1 MNIYNNHNYGD
12 NYTLQAGATVVARSG
27 LEEALARERIYDE
40 LERQAEQQGMTLE
53 EWLAMQKHRNQ
64 HKDQHQDLHKDQHQ
78 DLHMDRNRHQEA
90 AAETWLQKSKEERIR
105 IAFEQMKTEKC
116 QGRTANYFGRRVG
129 YQYAFILALMRAK
142 DERYGLP
149 YVETTNEFLT
159 YLKEYVG
166 VKDLPSEDTIG
177 RRLTRISGRYP
188 DWGIEDGNQ
197 MDILEAQHVAQRF
210 LSIYMKGV

>member
-64 HKDQHQDLHKDQHQ
+64 HKDQHQDLY
-78 DLHMDRNRHQEA
+78 MDRKRHQEA

-105 IAFEQMKTEKC
+105 IAFELMKTEKC

-188 DWGIEDGNQ
+188 DWRIEDGNQ

>member
-64 HKDQHQDLHKDQHQ
+64 HKDQHQALY
-78 DLHMDRNRHQEA
+78 MDRNRHQEA

-188 DWGIEDGNQ
+188 DWRIEDGNQ

>member
-64 HKDQHQDLHKDQHQ
+64 HKDQHQDLH
-78 DLHMDRNRHQEA
+78 MDRNRHQEA
-90 AAETWLQKSKEERIR
+90 AAETWLQKSKEERLR

-188 DWGIEDGNQ
+188 DWRIEDGNQ

>member
-64 HKDQHQDLHKDQHQ
+64 HKDQHQDLH
-78 DLHMDRNRHQEA
+78 MDRNRHQES
-90 AAETWLQKSKEERIR
+90 AAEAWMQKSKEERIR
-105 IAFEQMKTEKC
+105 VAFEQMKTEKC

-188 DWGIEDGNQ
+188 DWRIEDGNQ

>member
-1 MNIYNNHNYGD
+1 MNIYNNNNYGD

-64 HKDQHQDLHKDQHQ
+64 HKDQHQ

-188 DWGIEDGNQ
+188 DWRIEDGNQ

>member
-1 MNIYNNHNYGD
+1 MNIYNNHNFGD

-64 HKDQHQDLHKDQHQ
+64 HKDQHQDLY
-78 DLHMDRNRHQEA
+78 MDRNRHQEA

-188 DWGIEDGNQ
+188 DWRIEDGNQ

>member
-1 MNIYNNHNYGD
+1 MNIYNNQNYGD

-27 LEEALARERIYDE
+27 LEEVLARERIYDE

-64 HKDQHQDLHKDQHQ
+64 HKDQHQDLY
-78 DLHMDRNRHQEA
+78 MDRNRHQEA

-188 DWGIEDGNQ
+188 DWRIEDGNQ

>member
-64 HKDQHQDLHKDQHQ
+64 HKDQHQDQ
-78 DLHMDRNRHQEA
+78 HMDRNLHQEA
-90 AAETWLQKSKEERIR
+90 AAETWMQKSKEERIR
-105 IAFEQMKTEKC
+105 VAFEQMKTEKC
-116 QGRTANYFGRRVG
+116 QGRTANCFGRRVG

-166 VKDLPSEDTIG
+166 LKDLPSEDTIG

-188 DWGIEDGNQ
+188 DWRIEDGNQ

>member
-64 HKDQHQDLHKDQHQ
+64 YKDQHQ

-188 DWGIEDGNQ
+188 DWRIEDGNQ
-197 MDILEAQHVAQRF
+197 MDILEAQYVAQRF

>member
-1 MNIYNNHNYGD
+1 MSIYNNHNYGD

-64 HKDQHQDLHKDQHQ
+64 YKDQHQ

-188 DWGIEDGNQ
+188 DWRIEDGNQ

>member
-64 HKDQHQDLHKDQHQ
+64 HKDQHQDLH
-78 DLHMDRNRHQEA
+78 MDRNLHQKA
-90 AAETWLQKSKEERIR
+90 AAETWMQKSKEERIR
-105 IAFEQMKTEKC
+105 VAFEQMKTEKC
-116 QGRTANYFGRRVG
+116 QRRTANYFGRRVG

-188 DWGIEDGNQ
+188 DWRIEDGNQ

>member
-53 EWLAMQKHRNQ
+53 EWLAMQKHGNQ
-64 HKDQHQDLHKDQHQ
+64 NKNQRLNQY
-78 DLHMDRNRHQEA
+78 MDRNQQQEA
-90 AAETWLQKSKEERIR
+90 AAEAWMQKSKEERIR
-105 IAFEQMKTEKC
+105 VAFEQMKTEKC

-188 DWGIEDGNQ
+188 DWRIEDGNQ

-210 LSIYMKGV
+210 LSIYMKGI

>member
-64 HKDQHQDLHKDQHQ
+64 YKDQHQ

-129 YQYAFILALMRAK
+129 YQYVFILALMRAK

-188 DWGIEDGNQ
+188 DWRIEDGNQ

>member
-64 HKDQHQDLHKDQHQ
+64 HKDQHQDLH
-78 DLHMDRNRHQEA
+78 MDRNRHQET

-105 IAFEQMKTEKC
+105 VAFEQMKTEKC

-188 DWGIEDGNQ
+188 DWRIEDGNQ

>member
-53 EWLAMQKHRNQ
+53 EWLTMQKHGNQ
-64 HKDQHQDLHKDQHQ
+64 HKNQHQ
-78 DLHMDRNRHQEA
+78 DLHMDGNLHQEA
-90 AAETWLQKSKEERIR
+90 AAEAWMQKSKEERIR
-105 IAFEQMKTEKC
+105 VAFEQMKTEKC

-188 DWGIEDGNQ
+188 DWRIEDGIQ

-210 LSIYMKGV
+210 LSIYMKGI

>member
-64 HKDQHQDLHKDQHQ
+64 YKDQHQ

-90 AAETWLQKSKEERIR
+90 AQKRGCR
-105 IAFEQMKTEKC
+105 
-116 QGRTANYFGRRVG
+116 NPRR
-129 YQYAFILALMRAK
+129 
-142 DERYGLP
+142 
-149 YVETTNEFLT
+149 
-159 YLKEYVG
+159 
-166 VKDLPSEDTIG
+166 
-177 RRLTRISGRYP
+177 
-188 DWGIEDGNQ
+188 
-197 MDILEAQHVAQRF
+197 
-210 LSIYMKGV
+210 KG

>member
-64 HKDQHQDLHKDQHQ
+64 HKDQHQDLY
-78 DLHMDRNRHQEA
+78 MDRNRHQEA

-188 DWGIEDGNQ
+188 D
-197 MDILEAQHVAQRF
+197 
-210 LSIYMKGV
+210 

>member
-64 HKDQHQDLHKDQHQ
+64 HKDQHQDLH
-78 DLHMDRNRHQEA
+78 MDRNRHQEA
-90 AAETWLQKSKEERIR
+90 AAEVWMQKSKEERIR
-105 IAFEQMKTEKC
+105 VAFEQMKTEKC

-188 DWGIEDGNQ
+188 DWRIEDGNQ

>member
-40 LERQAEQQGMTLE
+40 LERQAEQQ
-53 EWLAMQKHRNQ
+53 
-64 HKDQHQDLHKDQHQ
+64 
-78 DLHMDRNRHQEA
+78 EA
-90 AAETWLQKSKEERIR
+90 AAEAWMQKSKEERIR
-105 IAFEQMKTEKC
+105 VAFEQMKTEKC

-188 DWGIEDGNQ
+188 DWRIEDGNQ

>member
-12 NYTLQAGATVVARSG
+12 NYTLQAGVTVVARSG

-64 HKDQHQDLHKDQHQ
+64 HKDQHQDLH
-78 DLHMDRNRHQEA
+78 MDRNRHQES

-188 DWGIEDGNQ
+188 DWRIEDGNQ

>member
-64 HKDQHQDLHKDQHQ
+64 YKDQHQ

-90 AAETWLQKSKEERIR
+90 AVETWLQKSKEERIR

-188 DWGIEDGNQ
+188 DWRIEDGNQ

>member
-64 HKDQHQDLHKDQHQ
+64 HKDQHQDLH
-78 DLHMDRNRHQEA
+78 MDRNRHQEA

-105 IAFEQMKTEKC
+105 VAFEQMKTEKC

-166 VKDLPSEDTIG
+166 VQDLPSEDTIG

-188 DWGIEDGNQ
+188 DWRIEDGNQ

>member
-64 HKDQHQDLHKDQHQ
+64 HKDQHQDLH
-78 DLHMDRNRHQEA
+78 MDRNRHQES

-105 IAFEQMKTEKC
+105 VAFEQMKTEKC

-188 DWGIEDGNQ
+188 AWRIEDGNQ

>member
-1 MNIYNNHNYGD
+1 MNIYNNNNYGD

-53 EWLAMQKHRNQ
+53 EWLAMQKHGNQ
-64 HKDQHQDLHKDQHQ
+64 HKDQHQDLH
-78 DLHMDRNRHQEA
+78 MDENLHQEA
-90 AAETWLQKSKEERIR
+90 AAEAWMQKSKEERIR
-105 IAFEQMKTEKC
+105 VAFEQMKTEKC
-116 QGRTANYFGRRVG
+116 QGRTTNYFGRRVG

-166 VKDLPSEDTIG
+166 LKDLPSEDTIG

-188 DWGIEDGNQ
+188 DWRIEDGNQ

-210 LSIYMKGV
+210 LSIYMKGI

>member
-64 HKDQHQDLHKDQHQ
+64 HKDQHQDLH
-78 DLHMDRNRHQEA
+78 MDRNRHQEA

-105 IAFEQMKTEKC
+105 VAFEQMKTEKC

-188 DWGIEDGNQ
+188 DWRIEDGNQ

-210 LSIYMKGV
+210 LSIYMKGI

>member
-1 MNIYNNHNYGD
+1 MNLYNNQNYGD

-64 HKDQHQDLHKDQHQ
+64 HKDQHQDLH
-78 DLHMDRNRHQEA
+78 MDRNRHQEM

-105 IAFEQMKTEKC
+105 VAFEQMKTEKC

-177 RRLTRISGRYP
+177 RRLTRISGGYP
-188 DWGIEDGNQ
+188 DWRIEDGNQ

>member
-64 HKDQHQDLHKDQHQ
+64 HKDQHQDLH
-78 DLHMDRNRHQEA
+78 MDRNRHQEA

-105 IAFEQMKTEKC
+105 VAFEQMKTEKC

-166 VKDLPSEDTIG
+166 VKNLPSEDTIG

-188 DWGIEDGNQ
+188 DWRIEDGNQ

>member
-64 HKDQHQDLHKDQHQ
+64 HKDQHQDLH
-78 DLHMDRNRHQEA
+78 MDRNRHQEA
-90 AAETWLQKSKEERIR
+90 AAEAWMQKSKEERIR
-105 IAFEQMKTEKC
+105 VAFEQMKTEKC

-188 DWGIEDGNQ
+188 DWRIEDGNQ

>member
-1 MNIYNNHNYGD
+1 MNIYNNQNYGD

-64 HKDQHQDLHKDQHQ
+64 HKDQHQ

-188 DWGIEDGNQ
+188 DWRIEDGNQ

-210 LSIYMKGV
+210 LSIYMKGVKNEID

>member
-64 HKDQHQDLHKDQHQ
+64 YKDQHQ

-105 IAFEQMKTEKC
+105 IAFEQMKIEKC

-188 DWGIEDGNQ
+188 DWRIEDGNQ

>member
-53 EWLAMQKHRNQ
+53 EWLAMQMHGNQ
-64 HKDQHQDLHKDQHQ
+64 HKNQRQNQY
-78 DLHMDRNRHQEA
+78 MDRNQQQET
-90 AAETWLQKSKEERIR
+90 AAEAWMQKSKEERIR
-105 IAFEQMKTEKC
+105 VAFEQMKTEKC

-188 DWGIEDGNQ
+188 DWRIEDGNQ

>member
-64 HKDQHQDLHKDQHQ
+64 HKDQHQDLY
-78 DLHMDRNRHQEA
+78 MDRKRHQEA

-188 DWGIEDGNQ
+188 DWRIEDGNQ

>member
-53 EWLAMQKHRNQ
+53 EWQAMQKHRNQ
-64 HKDQHQDLHKDQHQ
+64 HKDQHQDLY
-78 DLHMDRNRHQEA
+78 MDRNRHQEA

-188 DWGIEDGNQ
+188 DWRIEDDNQ

>member
-1 MNIYNNHNYGD
+1 MNIYNNQNYGD

-64 HKDQHQDLHKDQHQ
+64 HKDQHQ

-188 DWGIEDGNQ
+188 DWRIEDGNQ

>member
-53 EWLAMQKHRNQ
+53 EWLAMQKHRN
-64 HKDQHQDLHKDQHQ
+64 LHKDQHQ

-188 DWGIEDGNQ
+188 DWRIEDGNQ

>member
-64 HKDQHQDLHKDQHQ
+64 HKDQHQ

-149 YVETTNEFLT
+149 YEETTNEFLT

-166 VKDLPSEDTIG
+166 VKDLPSADTIG

-188 DWGIEDGNQ
+188 DWRIEDGNQ

>member
-53 EWLAMQKHRNQ
+53 EWLTMQKHGNQ
-64 HKDQHQDLHKDQHQ
+64 HKNQRQNQY
-78 DLHMDRNRHQEA
+78 MDNNQQQEA
-90 AAETWLQKSKEERIR
+90 AAEAWLQKSKEERIR
-105 IAFEQMKTEKC
+105 VAFEQMKTEKC

-188 DWGIEDGNQ
+188 DWRIEDGNQ

-210 LSIYMKGV
+210 LSIYMKGI

>member
-64 HKDQHQDLHKDQHQ
+64 HKDQHQDLY
-78 DLHMDRNRHQEA
+78 MDRNRHQEA
-90 AAETWLQKSKEERIR
+90 AAEMWLQKSKEERIR

-188 DWGIEDGNQ
+188 DWRIEDGNQ

>member
-1 MNIYNNHNYGD
+1 MNIYNNQNYGD

-64 HKDQHQDLHKDQHQ
+64 HKDQHQDLH
-78 DLHMDRNRHQEA
+78 MDRNRHQEA

-105 IAFEQMKTEKC
+105 VAFEQMKTEKC

-188 DWGIEDGNQ
+188 DWRIEDGNQ

>member
-64 HKDQHQDLHKDQHQ
+64 HKDQHQDLH
-78 DLHMDRNRHQEA
+78 MDRNRHQDA

-188 DWGIEDGNQ
+188 DWRIEDGNQ